1 VFLGRR
7 WQARSPVADEQGV
20 KRAEVPGGGTA
31 AEALAEVRA
40 RLAQIPDP
48 LAVLEG
54 IFALA
59 PVGLQVYRADGRS
72 LLVNR
77 AFLQIFGSEPPP
89 EYNVLK
95 DEIAER
101 SGVLSLIHRA
111 FAGETVHVPALWYD
125 PRELTQVHVE
135 RAKRAAIEAT
145 FFPLFGGGGE
155 VVYVAIIYREV
166 TAEVTSC
173 DAALIR
179 ASQEATRR
187 AEEASRIKDE
197 FLGIIS
203 HELRTPLNA
212 ILGWASILIDR
223 SKDAELLGKGLA
235 AIERNARAQVRIISD
250 ILDVSRII
258 SGKLRLSLDS
268 TEIEAVIREAIE
280 AVSPAAEAKR
290 IRVRAELHAPG
301 AMILGDRARLHQVFW
316 NVLTNA
322 VKFTQAGGRVDVGA
336 EIEAERAVVIRVTDT
351 GVGISPELLPRVFDR
366 FWQADSSTTRSYG
379 GLGLGLAIVRYIIE
393 LHGGAVSVESR
404 GVGHGST
411 FSIRLPLD
419 DRGER

>member
-1 VFLGRR
+1 M
-7 WQARSPVADEQGV
+7 
-20 KRAEVPGGGTA
+20 KRAEAPGGATA
-31 AEALAEVRA
+31 VEALAEVRA

-59 PVGLQVYRADGRS
+59 PVGLQVYRVDGRS

-77 AFLQIFGSEPPP
+77 AFLQLFGSEPPP

-95 DEIAER
+95 DEIAEK

-111 FAGETVHVPALWYD
+111 FAGETVHVPAIWYD
-125 PRELTQVHVE
+125 PRELTQIHVE
-135 RAKRAAIEAT
+135 RARRAAIEST
-145 FFPLFGGGGE
+145 FFPLFGEDGE
-155 VVYVAIIYREV
+155 IAYVAIVYREV
-166 TAEVTSC
+166 TAELTSC

-179 ASQEATRR
+179 ASQEATQR
-187 AEEASRIKDE
+187 AEEASRTKDE

-223 SKDAELLGKGLA
+223 SRDVDLLGKGLA

-250 ILDVSRII
+250 ILDVSRMIT
-258 SGKLRLSLDS
+258 GKLRLALQP
-268 TEIEAVIREAIE
+268 TEIEPIIREAIE

-290 IRVRAELHAPG
+290 IRVRTELSAPG
-301 AMILGDRARLHQVFW
+301 AMILGDRARLQQVLW
-316 NVLTNA
+316 NVLMNA
-322 VKFTQAGGRVDVGA
+322 IKFTQAGGRVDVGA
-336 EIEAERAVVIRVTDT
+336 AIEAERAVIIRVTDT
-351 GVGISPELLPRVFDR
+351 GVGISPELLPRVFER
-366 FWQADSSTTRSYG
+366 FWQADSSATRSYG

-404 GVGHGST
+404 GVGHGAT
-411 FSIRLPLD
+411 FSIRLPL
-419 DRGER
+419 GAAAPPAAPALG